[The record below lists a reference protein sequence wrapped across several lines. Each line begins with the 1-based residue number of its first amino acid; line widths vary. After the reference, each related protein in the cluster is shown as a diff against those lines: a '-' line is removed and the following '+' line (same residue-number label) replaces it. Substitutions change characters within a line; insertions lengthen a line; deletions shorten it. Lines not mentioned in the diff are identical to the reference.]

1 MLFIFN
7 FINTIFKLTVDA
19 YNYNLTNITLEV
31 GNILL
36 SVGFRGQKVDDQ
48 NRILAKALGGSIY
61 INMLLN
67 KNINDLLKII
77 KEKLNKYDLTDKNKQ
92 DAIRDLNN
100 MLNIY
105 PSLNLAIEDS
115 LNSLEDREELKKYI
129 DSISDLI
136 LNKQDITI

>member
-1 MLFIFN
+1 MN
-7 FINTIFKLTVDA
+7 FV
-19 YNYNLTNITLEV
+19 
-31 GNILL
+31 
-36 SVGFRGQKVDDQ
+36 
-48 NRILAKALGGSIY
+48 
-61 INMLLN
+61 
-67 KNINDLLKII
+67 

-105 PSLNLAIEDS
+105 PSLNLAIEDR
-115 LNSLEDREELKKYI
+115 LNSLQDREELKKYI